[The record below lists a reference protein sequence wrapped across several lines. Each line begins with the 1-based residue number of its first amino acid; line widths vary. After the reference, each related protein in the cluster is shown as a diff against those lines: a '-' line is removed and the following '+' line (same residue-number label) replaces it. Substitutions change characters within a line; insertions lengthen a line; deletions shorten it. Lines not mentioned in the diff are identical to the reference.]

1 MIGDRAH
8 GEKSTNG
15 VKVVEKGPLTKDE
28 LNHIVGTASQKGREG
43 TVVAASFL
51 TIVVKFLINHELF
64 HWETYTKKS

>member
-1 MIGDRAH
+1 MGND
-8 GEKSTNG
+8 
-15 VKVVEKGPLTKDE
+15 
-28 LNHIVGTASQKGREG
+28 REG

>member
-1 MIGDRAH
+1 MNVAH
-8 GEKSTNG
+8 
-15 VKVVEKGPLTKDE
+15 VVEEAKHVAVQCDRMDHALCPYTDTPHT
-28 LNHIVGTASQKGREG
+28 HILYINREG

>member
-1 MIGDRAH
+1 MNFERYLGQPSFCLEGIFYDI
-8 GEKSTNG
+8 
-15 VKVVEKGPLTKDE
+15 L
-28 LNHIVGTASQKGREG
+28 LWEG